1 MWKNPL
7 CGKILFMKS
16 NLPSFVWKK
25 SPLWKNPFY
34 KVQFTFLCV
43 EKSLVWKSPFYKV
56 QFSFLGKSFF
66 IKSSLPSLVS
76 TGDRRAATQ
85 ESPSV
90 LEQRSVFFFSFG
102 ADQFFSSIFLS
113 GISKVETNC
122 FGQHSPSNPRC
133 RRSAAVQRPLWPTTW
148 QVEQVNDGQTGETPE
163 YKAITLQ
170 FKLSISI
177 PLILGSQLHLVSQSN
192 KKIYYIWTCQLL

>member
-56 QFSFLGKSFF
+56 QFSFLGKIPCAEKSFF

-90 LEQRSVFFFSFG
+90 LEQRSVFF
-102 ADQFFSSIFLS
+102 QFW
-113 GISKVETNC
+113 
-122 FGQHSPSNPRC
+122 
-133 RRSAAVQRPLWPTTW
+133 RRSVFFFNFFFKRNIKSWNKLLRPTFTFQSQMQTVCCGPAPTVT
-148 QVEQVNDGQTGETPE
+148 NHLAGGTGEW
-163 YKAITLQ
+163 
-170 FKLSISI
+170 
-177 PLILGSQLHLVSQSN
+177 
-192 KKIYYIWTCQLL
+192 WTNRWNTRI

>member
-56 QFSFLGKSFF
+56 QFSFLGKIPCAEKSFF
-66 IKSSLPSLVS
+66 YKIQFTFPCFN
-76 TGDRRAATQ
+76 GRQ
-85 ESPSV
+85 ESGDSGESFSFGAEISFFSV
-90 LEQRSVFFFSFG
+90 LEQISFFL
-102 ADQFFSSIFLS
+102 QFFLS

-133 RRSAAVQRPLWPTTW
+133 RRSAAVQRPL
-148 QVEQVNDGQTGETPE
+148 
-163 YKAITLQ
+163 
-170 FKLSISI
+170 
-177 PLILGSQLHLVSQSN
+177 
-192 KKIYYIWTCQLL
+192 

>member
-56 QFSFLGKSFF
+56 QFSFLGKIPCAEKSFF
-66 IKSSLPSLVS
+66 YKIQFTFPCFN
-76 TGDRRAATQ
+76 GRQ
-85 ESPSV
+85 ESGDSG
-90 LEQRSVFFFSFG
+90 ESFSFGAEISFFFSFG
-102 ADQFFSSIFLS
+102 ADQFFSSIFLKRNIKS
-113 GISKVETNC
+113 RNKL
-122 FGQHSPSNPRC
+122 H
-133 RRSAAVQRPLWPTTW
+133 RPLFTFQSQMQTVCCGPAPTVT
-148 QVEQVNDGQTGETPE
+148 NHLAGGTGE
-163 YKAITLQ
+163 
-170 FKLSISI
+170 
-177 PLILGSQLHLVSQSN
+177 
-192 KKIYYIWTCQLL
+192 